1 MNSRLRWR
9 SLTSAWTWP
18 VTCLGL
24 GGDRRLL
31 AGPRPIIERR
41 QRTQDQRPLD
51 TALNGLMVRADRPS
65 HLKKGWLVPVDQQH
79 PRPLDPARRLGS
91 RAGNRAQRRQ
101 ILLAHRQFDR
111 LPPSRHDFK
120 PRFRIKA
127 QKLQAMSRKMNPGY
141 VIGFTESMN

>member
-79 PRPLDPARRLGS
+79 PRPLDPARRLE
-91 RAGNRAQRRQ
+91 RARM
-101 ILLAHRQFDR
+101 LLVYRD
-111 LPPSRHDFK
+111 
-120 PRFRIKA
+120 
-127 QKLQAMSRKMNPGY
+127 
-141 VIGFTESMN
+141 